1 MINFI
6 TNLNPII
13 QALLAGL
20 FTWSITALGALIIFF
35 LKKNNKTI
43 MDIML
48 SIAAGVMV
56 AASFFSLLLPAIE
69 MSDNLNMISWIVV
82 SVSLLLGGLLIVF
95 SDKICSKLT
104 KSKSIMSNN
113 AFKRCFMLITSIT
126 MHNIPEGLAIGVA
139 FGSIIY
145 NLDSVTV
152 ISAWMLAIGI
162 GIQNFPEGAAVSL
175 PLMREGMS
183 KKKAFLYGQASAIVE
198 PIASFI
204 GALIVIK
211 MRYLLPFFL
220 AFAAGAMLYVVA
232 IELIPESQKNKSK
245 NTMAYF
251 FLIGFSIM
259 MILDIALG

>member
-1 MINFI
+1 MTYI
-6 TNLNPII
+6 TNLNPTI
-13 QALLAGL
+13 QALCAGI
-20 FTWSITALGALIIFF
+20 FTWGITALGAILVFF
-35 LKKNNKTI
+35 LKKDNKTI
-43 MDIML
+43 MDVML
-48 SIAAGVMV
+48 SLASGVMV
-56 AASFFSLLLPAIE
+56 AASFFSLLLPSIE
-69 MSDNLNMISWIVV
+69 MADNLNMISWLVI
-82 SVSLLLGGLLIVF
+82 SISLLLGGLLIIF
-95 SDKICSKLT
+95 SDILCNRLIKKKNIIK
-104 KSKSIMSNN
+104 NN
-113 AFKRCFMLITSIT
+113 NFRRCFMLIISIT

-145 NLDSVTV
+145 NLDSVTL

-175 PLMREGMS
+175 PLMREGLS

-211 MRYLLPFFL
+211 VRYLLPFFL

-232 IELIPESQKNKSK
+232 IELIPESQKNKHK
-245 NTMAYF
+245 NLMAYF
-251 FLIGFSIM
+251 FLIGFVIM

>member
-1 MINFI
+1 MENYMINFI

-104 KSKSIMSNN
+104 KSKSTRLNS
-113 AFKRCFMLITSIT
+113 
-126 MHNIPEGLAIGVA
+126 
-139 FGSIIY
+139 
-145 NLDSVTV
+145 
-152 ISAWMLAIGI
+152 
-162 GIQNFPEGAAVSL
+162 
-175 PLMREGMS
+175 
-183 KKKAFLYGQASAIVE
+183 
-198 PIASFI
+198 
-204 GALIVIK
+204 
-211 MRYLLPFFL
+211 
-220 AFAAGAMLYVVA
+220 
-232 IELIPESQKNKSK
+232 
-245 NTMAYF
+245 
-251 FLIGFSIM
+251 
-259 MILDIALG
+259 